1 MVSIFLYYSI
11 RPLADS
17 FITDWTPIA
26 INSSI
31 LRIVARISGRVFVGI
46 SFCRSEEWL
55 NTSVK
60 FTEDVFANA
69 MVSTML
75 PAFLRGFFSTFILPY
90 ARRVSKH
97 KKIARKYL
105 APIYAE
111 RMAREA
117 SGSGEKLEEDV
128 YTWMLGHA
136 AARPNLRT
144 PETLAYFQ
152 LLLSMAAIHT
162 TTMTVVTVLYEL
174 AARPE
179 YIEPLREEMIR
190 AVEEDGGLMKKSTLA
205 KMMKLDSFMKES
217 ARINCGHR

>member
-1 MVSIFLYYSI
+1 MVSTLLYYSV
-11 RPLADS
+11 RSFVDS
-17 FITDWTPIA
+17 SVTDWTPIA

-60 FTEDVFANA
+60 FTEDIFANA

-75 PAFLRGFFSTFILPY
+75 PAFLRRFFSTFILPY
-90 ARRVSKH
+90 AKRVSQH
-97 KKIARKYL
+97 KEIARKYL

-136 AARPNLRT
+136 VSRPNLRT

-179 YIEPLREEMIR
+179 YVEPLREEMIR
-190 AVEEDGGLMKKSTLA
+190 MIEEDGGLLKKSTLA

-217 ARINCGHR
+217 SRVNCGHR